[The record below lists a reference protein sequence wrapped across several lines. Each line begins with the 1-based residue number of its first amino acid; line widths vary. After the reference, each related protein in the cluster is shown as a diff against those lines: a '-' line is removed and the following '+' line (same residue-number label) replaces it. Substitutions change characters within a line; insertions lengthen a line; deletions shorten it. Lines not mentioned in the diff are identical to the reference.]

1 MVPIGRDQAT
11 EKENTNTMANELRI
25 GLKELLSKAHMEHD
39 ADFLKEGLRALSQ
52 ALMEMEVE
60 EHIGAGRHERS
71 EGRSGHRNGY
81 RERTWDTRA
90 GAIELKV
97 PRVRDSS
104 YFPSLLEPRRR
115 AERALSAVVQ
125 EAYIHGVSTR
135 KVDDLVKALGMTGI
149 SKSRVSELCEELDGE
164 VERFRNRGLEGPYP
178 YVWLDATYVKARQD
192 GRVASVA
199 VVIAVGV
206 KAQTGEREILGLD
219 VGPSEDGAFWTS
231 FLRSLVG
238 RGLSGVRLVT
248 SDAHRGLKGAVQTV
262 LVGASWQ
269 RCRVHFMRN
278 ALSLVPKAAQ
288 QMVGATIRTVFAQPD
303 AQSAREQWRRVS
315 EGFRHRFATLSELME
330 EAEEDVLAYA
340 AFPQEHWQ
348 KIWSNNPLERL
359 NKEVK
364 RRTNV
369 VGIFPNEAAVIR
381 LVGSVLSEQHDEWQ
395 VSKRYFSAG
404 SLAKLDRREEQ
415 MAEQPQLVAS

>member
-1 MVPIGRDQAT
+1 
-11 EKENTNTMANELRI
+11 MADELRI
-25 GLKELLSKAHMEHD
+25 GLSELLRKAMIDQD
-39 ADFLKEGLRALSQ
+39 ADFLNEGVRVLSQ
-52 ALMEMEVE
+52 ALMEMEVQ
-60 EHIGAGRHERS
+60 EHVGAARHERS
-71 EGRSGHRNGY
+71 AGRTGQRNGY
-81 RERTWDTRA
+81 RERSWDTRV
-90 GAIELKV
+90 GTVELKV

-115 AERALSAVVQ
+115 AERALAAVVQ
-125 EAYIHGVSTR
+125 EAYVHGVSTR
-135 KVDDLVKALGMTGI
+135 KVDELVKALGIGGI
-149 SKSRVSELCEELDGE
+149 SKSRVSELCKELDEE
-164 VERFRNRGLEGPYP
+164 VERFRNRPLEGSYP
-178 YVWLDATYVKARQD
+178 YVWVDATYVKSRQD
-192 GRVASVA
+192 GHVASTA

-206 KAQTGEREILGLD
+206 KAQTGEREVLGFD
-219 VGPSEDGAFWTS
+219 VGPSEDGAFWS
-231 FLRSLVG
+231 AFLRSLVA
-238 RGLSGVRLVT
+238 RGLRGVRLVT
-248 SDAHRGLKGAVQTV
+248 SDAHRGLKSAVEAV

-288 QMVGATIRTVFAQPD
+288 QMVGAPIRTVFAQPD
-303 AQSAREQWRRVS
+303 LGSAHEQWRRVS
-315 EGFRHRFATLSELME
+315 EGFRHRFPRLTELME
-330 EAEEDVLAYA
+330 EAEEDVLSYA
-340 AFPQEHWQ
+340 AFPGEHWQ

-395 VSKRYFSAG
+395 VCKRYFSAG

-415 MAEQPQLVAS
+415 LTEQPQLVAS

>member
-1 MVPIGRDQAT
+1 
-11 EKENTNTMANELRI
+11 MADELRI
-25 GLKELLSKAHMEHD
+25 GLTELLRKAQMEGD
-39 ADFLKEGLRALSQ
+39 TDFLREGVRVLAQ
-52 ALMEMEVE
+52 ALMEIEVDQ
-60 EHIGAGRHERS
+60 HIGAGRHERT
-71 EGRSGHRNGY
+71 ERRSGHRNGY
-81 RERTWDTRA
+81 RERSWETRA
-90 GAIELKV
+90 GTVELLV

-125 EAYIHGVSTR
+125 EAYVHGVSTR
-135 KVDDLVKALGMTGI
+135 KVDDLVKALGMAGI
-149 SKSRVSELCEELDGE
+149 SKSQVSRLCEELDEE
-164 VERFRNRGLEGPYP
+164 VERFRGRPLEGPNP

-192 GRVASVA
+192 GRVASTA

-206 KAQTGEREILGLD
+206 NGKTGEREVLGVE
-219 VGPSEDGAFWTS
+219 VGPSEDGAFWAS
-231 FLRSLVG
+231 FLRSLVA
-238 RGLSGVRLVT
+238 RGLRGVRLVT
-248 SDAHRGLKGAVQTV
+248 SDAHRGLKGAIEAV

-288 QMVGATIRTVFAQPD
+288 QMVGATTRTVFAQPD
-303 AQSAREQWRRVS
+303 AENARQQWRRVAD
-315 EGFRHRFATLSELME
+315 GFQSRFWRLSELME

-340 AFPQEHWQ
+340 ALTQEHWQ
-348 KIWSNNPLERL
+348 KIWSNNPLERV

-404 SLAKLDRREEQ
+404 SLAKLERREEMQ
-415 MAEQPQLVAS
+415 EQPELVAG

>member
-1 MVPIGRDQAT
+1 VVPNSEETKQPKM
-11 EKENTNTMANELRI
+11 ENTMADEMRI
-25 GLKELLSKAHMEHD
+25 GLAQLLRKAQIEHD
-39 ADFLKEGLRALSQ
+39 ADFLKEGVRALSQ

-60 EHIGAGRHERS
+60 EHIGASRHERT
-71 EGRSGHRNGY
+71 EGRTGQRNGY

-97 PRVRDSS
+97 PRVRDGS

-125 EAYIHGVSTR
+125 EAYVHGVSTR
-135 KVDDLVKALGMTGI
+135 KVDEVVKALGMGGI
-149 SKSRVSELCEELDGE
+149 SKSRVSTLCQELDEE
-164 VERFRNRGLEGPYP
+164 VERFRNRPLEGAYP
-178 YVWLDATYVKARQD
+178 YVWIDATYVKARQED
-192 GRVASVA
+192 GRVASMA

-206 KAQTGEREILGLD
+206 KGETGEREVLGLD
-219 VGPSEDGAFWTS
+219 VGPSEDEAFWS
-231 FLRSLVG
+231 AFLRSLVA

-248 SDAHRGLKGAVQTV
+248 SDAHRGLKSAIEKV
-262 LVGASWQ
+262 LQGASWQ

-303 AQSAREQWRRVS
+303 AESARQQWRRVAD
-315 EGFRHRFATLSELME
+315 GFRPRFPKLAELMDG
-330 EAEEDVLAYA
+330 AEEDVLAYA
-340 AFPQEHWQ
+340 AFPAEHWQ
-348 KIWSNNPLERL
+348 KVWSNNPLERL

-381 LVGSVLSEQHDEWQ
+381 LVGAVLSEQHDEWQ
-395 VSKRYFSAG
+395 VGKRYFSAG
-404 SLAKLDRREEQ
+404 SLAKLERKEEAVVEQ
-415 MAEQPQLVAS
+415 AELMAG

>member
-1 MVPIGRDQAT
+1 
-11 EKENTNTMANELRI
+11 MADELRI
-25 GLKELLSKAHMEHD
+25 GLSELLRKAMIDRD
-39 ADFLKEGLRALSQ
+39 AGFLKEGIRVLSQ

-60 EHIGAGRHERS
+60 EHVGAGRHERS
-71 EGRSGHRNGY
+71 SGRTGQRNGY
-81 RERTWDTRA
+81 RQRNWDTRV
-90 GAIELKV
+90 GTVELKV

-125 EAYIHGVSTR
+125 EAYVRGISTR
-135 KVDDLVKALGMTGI
+135 KVDDLVKALGMEGI
-149 SKSRVSELCEELDGE
+149 SKSQVSRLCGELDEE
-164 VERFRNRGLEGPYP
+164 VERFRGRPLEGPYP
-178 YVWLDATYVKARQD
+178 YVVWVDATYVKARED
-192 GRVASVA
+192 GRVVSVA

-206 KAQTGEREILGLD
+206 NGKTGEREILGLD
-219 VGPSEDGAFWTS
+219 VGPSEEEAFWTA
-231 FLRSLVG
+231 FVRSLVA

-248 SDAHRGLKGAVQTV
+248 SDAHRGLKCAIEAVLQ
-262 LVGASWQ
+262 GASWQ

-278 ALSLVPKAAQ
+278 ALSLVPKVAQ

-303 AQSAREQWRRVS
+303 SESARQQWRRVS
-315 EGFRHRFATLSELME
+315 DGFRHRFPRLSELMD

-340 AFPQEHWQ
+340 AFPAEHWQ
-348 KIWSNNPLERL
+348 KIWSNNPLERV

-381 LVGSVLSEQHDEWQ
+381 LVGSLLLEQHDEWQ
-395 VSKRYFSAG
+395 VSKRYFSLG
-404 SLAKLDRREEQ
+404 SLAKLERKEELT
-415 MAEQPQLVAS
+415 EQPQLIAG